1 MDEQPQL
8 LTVKQAAH
16 ELGLAPTTIY
26 TMMDRE
32 KIKFVIVRKT
42 QRGLNRRIPRSEIE
56 RLKPLYEIP
65 VQQSHGTD
73 QSEITREIEERPD

>member
-16 ELGLAPTTIY
+16 ELGLAPTSIY

-65 VQQSHGTD
+65 EQQSPIPD
-73 QSEITREIEERPD
+73 QSAITPESEEQPG